1 MVLSDEQR
9 AAIALKREEAMRRA
23 AATKEREMQSA
34 MSKASVSTT
43 TQQPPKP
50 GPPSVTSPKQV
61 YPTFRQPMKS
71 TLNYANNGSIKQTTI
86 NSYINMVQKPDTS
99 SSSSS
104 IKPTIG
110 VKLKLD
116 VGDRIKIEFYPF
128 HSSLVDLIK
137 QVPSRAYDPAK
148 RTWTVAISDHSTITN
163 IFKNATTIK
172 VEVEGIPPNI
182 LQLINNFKP
191 KATPS
196 DLTQVM
202 DPDLI
207 QKLFPYQKEGV
218 IFALERNGRI
228 LLADEMGLGKSV
240 QALTIARYYKSD
252 WPLLIVCPAS
262 VKGAWKKQINT
273 FFPII
278 HRIFIVDKSSDPLP
292 DVRTSNT
299 VAIMSYEQMALKA
312 DILKREKY
320 GTIIFDESHMLK
332 DGKARRTKVATDLSK
347 HALHVILL
355 SGTPA
360 LSRPSELFTQI
371 RLIDNKL
378 FTNFTD
384 FAMRYCDGRQGRWG
398 LESKGCSN
406 SEELAAIMSRRLM
419 IRRLK
424 CDVLKDLPEKRREV
438 VYVSGPTIDARMD
451 DLQKARADY
460 EKINA
465 MDRKHESLLE
475 FYSLTGIVKAAAVC
489 EHILENYFYPDA
501 PPRKVLI
508 FAHHQIVLDTIQ
520 VEVNKRKLGSI
531 RIDGKTPSHQRTAL
545 CDQFQTDE
553 TCRVAV
559 LSITAAGVGIT
570 LTAASVV
577 VFAEI
582 HFNPGYLVQ
591 AEDRAHRVGQKDSVF
606 VQYLIAKKTADDVMW
621 NMVQQK
627 LDVLGQV
634 NLSSDTFRTADKM
647 HLRFND
653 VTQPTMSE
661 YLQKSPEKG
670 WEDPVEKEEEDS
682 EVICDS
688 PAPKRSRN

>member
-1 MVLSDEQR
+1 
-9 AAIALKREEAMRRA
+9 
-23 AATKEREMQSA
+23 
-34 MSKASVSTT
+34 
-43 TQQPPKP
+43 
-50 GPPSVTSPKQV
+50 
-61 YPTFRQPMKS
+61 
-71 TLNYANNGSIKQTTI
+71 
-86 NSYINMVQKPDTS
+86 MVQRPDTS

-104 IKPTIG
+104 SSNNKPTIA

-137 QVPSRAYDPAK
+137 QVPSRHYDPTK
-148 RTWTVAISDHSTITN
+148 RTWTVSQNDRSTITN
-163 IFKNATTIK
+163 ILKNATTIK
-172 VEVEGIPPNI
+172 VELEGIPPNI
-182 LQLINNFKP
+182 LNLLNFKP
-191 KATPS
+191 KATPT
-196 DLTQVM
+196 DLSQVM
-202 DPDLI
+202 DPELI
-207 QKLFPYQKEGV
+207 QRLFPYQKEGV

-240 QALTIARYYKSD
+240 QALTIARYYKVD

-278 HRIFIVDKSSDPLP
+278 HRIFLVDKSSDPLP

-320 GTIIFDESHMLK
+320 QTIIFDESHMLK
-332 DGKARRTKVATDLSK
+332 DQKARRTKVATDLSK

-371 RLIDNKL
+371 RIIDNKL

-384 FAMRYCDGRQGRWG
+384 FAMRYCDGKQGRWG
-398 LESKGCSN
+398 LESKGCTN
-406 SEELAAIMSRRLM
+406 SEELAAIMSKRLM

-451 DLQKARADY
+451 DLQKAKADY

-465 MDRKHESLLE
+465 MERKHESLLE
-475 FYSLTGIVKAAAVC
+475 YYSLTGIVKAAAVC

-545 CDQFQTDE
+545 CDQFQNNE
-553 TCRVAV
+553 NVRVAV

-653 VTQPTMSE
+653 ATQPTMSD
-661 YLQKSPEKG
+661 YLQKTPDKSGE
-670 WEDPVEKEEEDS
+670 WEDPVEEEEDL

>member
-43 TQQPPKP
+43 STTQQPRSAA
-50 GPPSVTSPKQV
+50 PPPVTSPKQV

-71 TLNYANNGSIKQTTI
+71 TSNNYPNNGIKQTTI
-86 NSYINMVQKPDTS
+86 NSYINMIQKPDTAS
-99 SSSSS
+99 SSSSGS
-104 IKPTIG
+104 NNKPTIG

-128 HSSLVDLIK
+128 HSSFVDLIK
-137 QVPSRAYDPAK
+137 QVPSRAYDPSK
-148 RTWTVAISDHSTITN
+148 RTWTVSISDHSTITN

-191 KATPS
+191 KATPN

-320 GTIIFDESHMLK
+320 ATIIFDESHMLK

-360 LSRPSELFTQI
+360 L
-371 RLIDNKL
+371 
-378 FTNFTD
+378 
-384 FAMRYCDGRQGRWG
+384 YCDGKQGRWG

-545 CDQFQTDE
+545 CDQFQNDE
-553 TCRVAV
+553 NCRVAV

-670 WEDPVEKEEEDS
+670 SGGEWADPVEEEDS

>member
-1 MVLSDEQR
+1 
-9 AAIALKREEAMRRA
+9 
-23 AATKEREMQSA
+23 
-34 MSKASVSTT
+34 
-43 TQQPPKP
+43 
-50 GPPSVTSPKQV
+50 
-61 YPTFRQPMKS
+61 MKS
-71 TLNYANNGSIKQTTI
+71 TSNTSIKQTTL
-86 NSYINMVQKPDTS
+86 NSYINGIQKPAPPPVSDVKS
-99 SSSSS
+99 
-104 IKPTIG
+104 TIG

-116 VGDRIKIEFYPF
+116 GESRIRIEFYPF
-128 HSSLVDLIK
+128 HSAVVDLIK
-137 QVPSRAYDPAK
+137 QVGSRNYDPA
-148 RTWTVAISDHSTITN
+148 RRIWTVSINDHTN
-163 IFKNATTIK
+163 LNNLLKTAQSVR
-172 VEVEGIPPNI
+172 VEIEPIPGNI
-182 LQLINNFKP
+182 LGMLNSFKP
-191 KATPS
+191 KPTPS
-196 DLTQVM
+196 DLSQIM
-202 DPDLI
+202 DPELI
-207 QKLFPYQKEGV
+207 KKLFPYQKDGV
-218 IFALERNGRI
+218 KFALERNGRI

-240 QALTIARYYKSD
+240 QALTIARYYKAD

-299 VAIMSYEQMALKA
+299 VAIMSYEQMVLKS
-312 DILKREKY
+312 DVLKREKY
-320 GTIIFDESHMLK
+320 STIIFDESHMLK
-332 DGKARRTKVATDLSK
+332 DGKARRTKVATDLAK
-347 HALHVILL
+347 IALHVILL

-371 RLIDNKL
+371 RLIDHKL
-378 FTNFTD
+378 FTNFHE
-384 FAMRYCDGRQGRWG
+384 FAIRYCDGKQGRFCF
-398 LESKGCSN
+398 EAKGCTN
-406 SEELAAIMSRRLM
+406 SEELAAIMFRRFM

-424 CDVLKDLPEKRREV
+424 ADVLKDLPEKRREV

-460 EKINA
+460 EKVNS
-465 MDRKHESLLE
+465 MERKHESLLE

-520 VEVNKRKLGSI
+520 VEVNKRKLKSI

-545 CDQFQTDE
+545 CDSFQNDE
-553 TCRVAV
+553 DVRVAV

-634 NLSSDTFRTADKM
+634 SLSSDTFRTADKM

-653 VTQPTMSE
+653 ANQPGIAE
-661 YLQKSPEKG
+661 YLQKTPGKG
-670 WEDPVEKEEEDS
+670 SDEEWEDPVEDDS
-682 EVICDS
+682 EIICDS
-688 PAPKRSRN
+688 PAPKRIKN